1 MITMINIICTYISNH
16 NTNTS
21 ILIVVVVVVVVVVAV
36 EAVVVD
42 CYMLFVYAVVCVLF
56 KGKDPRTKNH

>member
-21 ILIVVVVVVVVVVAV
+21 ILIVVVVVVAV